1 MPWYNYRPRRRRWRR
16 HWRRP
21 RTYFRRRYW
30 RNRWVRRRRFKKKL
44 KKLKLTQFQPK
55 CIRKCTVKGP
65 ICLFQSTNQRLN
77 NDFDLYE
84 LSMVP
89 EHLPGGG
96 GWGIKIF
103 SLEGL
108 YSEHVYARNVFTR
121 SNKELT
127 LVRYTGCKIKLYQ
140 SEYVD
145 YYFSYSISQPMQSS
159 LALYNSMQPNI
170 HSLMQHKITVPSRKT
185 YAKKKPYIQ
194 IKIQPPTQLQNKWYF
209 QQDFAKQPLL
219 MTMVT
224 ATSLNKYFID
234 PNDANTNMNITS
246 LNVSVFQNR
255 NFANPG
261 TGYWAKK
268 IGDKTFYLYASREVN
283 PSSGLKVNMLVPLT
297 DTKNYSGGKSFNEA
311 FPGGQSTQW
320 NNWKTSWSQYQ
331 GNPFYPEYLD
341 GTTKTYLIAQA
352 PATLFSGNYEKK
364 EQTYSPV
371 ELTNTIRY
379 NPYADQGS
387 TNQIYFKS
395 NTKEEVNWQPPDNPE
410 LTNENL
416 PFWVLLWGF
425 PDWHKKIKKHLHLE
439 SAYILTMTHEPATH
453 QKEYLVPLS
462 PSFIQGKSPYEPD
475 EGPTGPDRSS
485 WYPQLQYQNEI
496 ITAIC
501 SSGPGV
507 ARLPDNYTAQ
517 AIMKYYF
524 YFKWGGNPP
533 QMSAIDDPLKKPT
546 YVIPSNKYTT
556 NSLQNPAT
564 NPESILWNFDQRRDY
579 LTPRAI
585 QRLQKDK
592 GTEKTV
598 VAGGSHF
605 QDVQLQTSD
614 SSEETTSEEEE
625 AQTTLYEQLQRQRL
639 KQLRIKHRIV
649 KILKN
654 LQQLE

>member
-1 MPWYNYRPRRRRWRR
+1 
-16 HWRRP
+16 
-21 RTYFRRRYW
+21 
-30 RNRWVRRRRFKKKL
+30 
-44 KKLKLTQFQPK
+44 
-55 CIRKCTVKGP
+55 
-65 ICLFQSTNQRLN
+65 
-77 NDFDLYE
+77 
-84 LSMVP
+84 MVP

-121 SNKELT
+121 TNQELT
-127 LVRYTGCKIKLYQ
+127 LVRYTGCKIRLYQ

-145 YYFSYSISQPMQSS
+145 YYFSYSISMPMQSS
-159 LALYNSMQPNI
+159 LALYNTMQPNM
-170 HSLMQHKITVPSRKT
+170 HSLLQHKITVPSRKT
-185 YAKKKPYIQ
+185 YPKRKPYITV
-194 IKIQPPTQLQNKWYF
+194 KIQPPTQLQNKWYF

-219 MTMVT
+219 MTMVS

-268 IGDKTFYLYASREVN
+268 TLQTTFYLYASREVN
-283 PSSGLKVNMLVPLT
+283 PSQGLQIILLIPLT
-297 DTKNYSGGKSFNEA
+297 DTKNYVAGKSYDEA
-311 FPGGQSTQW
+311 FPGHQSSKWEQ
-320 NNWKTSWSQYQ
+320 WKTEWTKYQ

-341 GTTKTYLIAQA
+341 GSTKCYLIGQA
-352 PATLFSGNYEKK
+352 PSTLFKCAYGTK
-364 EQTYSPV
+364 
-371 ELTNTIRY
+371 ELTYTPVDLINTIRY

-395 NTKEEVNWQPPDNPE
+395 NSKDETNWQPPDNPE

-425 PDWHKKIKKHLHLE
+425 KDWHKKIKKHLHLE
-439 SAYILTMTHEPATH
+439 TSYILTMTHEPSSHA
-453 QKEYLVPLS
+453 KEYLVPLS
-462 PSFIQGKSPYEPD
+462 KSFLEGKSPYEPE
-475 EGPTGPDRSS
+475 EGPTGPDRTS
-485 WYPQLQYQNEI
+485 WYPQLQYQNEA
-496 ITAIC
+496 ITDIC

-517 AIMKYYF
+517 AIMKYWF

-533 QMSAIDDPLKKPT
+533 QMSAIEDPLKKPT
-546 YVIPSNKYTT
+546 YVIPGNKYTT

-564 NPESILWNFDQRRDY
+564 NPETILWNFDQRRGY
-579 LTPRAI
+579 LTQRAI
-585 QRLQKDK
+585 QRLQKDQS
-592 GTEKTV
+592 TEKTI

-605 QDVQLQTSD
+605 EDVQAPQTD

-625 AQTTLYEQLQRQRL
+625 TQTPLYEQLQRQRL
-639 KQLRIKHRIV
+639 KQLRIKQRIV